1 MEEWIDYYK
10 VLQVHSSAEQEV
22 VESAYKRLCR
32 KYHPDVNKSY
42 DGDEK
47 IKIINIAYEIIG
59 NTEKR
64 KEYHKIWTNKFGDG
78 KSEER
83 DKYKIMEE
91 EAGVIEN
98 YFLYL
103 SSSKFEEAYKLI
115 SNYDKNTINI
125 KDYVRWQR
133 AVSIGF
139 SIDKFQ
145 VYPLKKYRNVQL
157 GDRNFNEVI
166 EFKIELIERNKKNN
180 VLMKDLVT
188 KYIVKEGSIFNIY
201 LGYVNIEPLIQKFEG
216 IANSNVF
223 PTALEYWSKVQV
235 RRDPITGLSNREGFL
250 ENIQSHLSRNKRYG
264 NIFSIVFLKIQGNHL
279 KSNMGEKTY
288 KETVMRVFGKILEDN
303 IRDTDSLGVY
313 DDFEFVILMEETNYI
328 EGEKAANKFSNLTN
342 IIEDLKKLNISIFF
356 GITEY
361 FGESI
366 EEVIEVTRDKAIM
379 KFDIILKE

>member
-1 MEEWIDYYK
+1 MEDWIDYYK
-10 VLQVHSSAEQEV
+10 VLQVHFSAEQEV

-42 DGDEK
+42 DGEEK
-47 IKIINIAYEIIG
+47 IKIINMAYEIIG
-59 NTEKR
+59 DIEKR
-64 KEYHKIWTNKFGDG
+64 KEYHKIWVNKFGHG

-91 EAGVIEN
+91 EGRVIEN
-98 YFLYL
+98 YFLFL
-103 SSSKFEEAYKLI
+103 SSSKYEEAYKLI

-145 VYPLKKYRNVQL
+145 VFLLKKYRNVQL
-157 GDRNFNEVI
+157 GDKEFSEVI

-188 KYIVKEGSIFNIY
+188 KYIVKEGNLFNIY

-216 IANSNVF
+216 IANSNIF
-223 PTALEYWSKVQV
+223 PTAIEYWSKVQV
-235 RRDPITGLSNREGFL
+235 RRGPITGISNREGFI
-250 ENIQSHLSRNKRYG
+250 ENIQTHISRNKRYG
-264 NIFSIVFLKIQGNHL
+264 NIFSIVFLKIQGNYV

-288 KETVMRVFGKILEDN
+288 KETVMRVLGKILEEN
-303 IRDTDSLGVY
+303 TRDTDILGIF
-313 DDFEFVILMEETNYI
+313 DNFEFVILMEETSCI
-328 EGEKAANKFSNLTN
+328 QGEKAGDKFSNLGN
-342 IIEDLKKLNISIFF
+342 SKDELKKLNVSIFF
-356 GITEY
+356 GVTEY

-366 EEVIEVTRDKAIM
+366 EEVIEEARNKAI
-379 KFDIILKE
+379 KKWQP